1 MGANDNTRPNHP
13 LHVRPGWI
21 PVGKPLAYASMG
33 GRDLPRG
40 IHVQAFS
47 DWVRH
52 GLEEEL
58 ERTWETEMN
67 GIDVT
72 EAYASAAG

>member
-1 MGANDNTRPNHP
+1 
-13 LHVRPGWI
+13 
-21 PVGKPLAYASMG
+21 MG